1 MTDLSLLEKNRNYV
15 VYDICRKLFRVD
27 KHASPWILYI
37 ISQFSFSKKTKSTA
51 VFNINTFCK
60 SAGNVALL

>member
-15 VYDICRKLFRVD
+15 VYDICRVD
-27 KHASPWILYI
+27 KHASPWILNI